1 MQIIFSPSMYLKI
14 MSEDKDKKL
23 SENKEL
29 ARKIINRWSRP
40 IFNLCTKESATP
52 RTFPRLCVAIYVI

>member
-1 MQIIFSPSMYLKI
+1 MYLKI